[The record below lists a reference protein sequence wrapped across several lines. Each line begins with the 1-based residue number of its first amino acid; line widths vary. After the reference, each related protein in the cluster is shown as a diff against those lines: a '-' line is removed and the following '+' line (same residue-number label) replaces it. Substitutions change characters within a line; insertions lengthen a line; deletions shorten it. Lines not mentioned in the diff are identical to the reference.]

1 MSDVGIAPVG
11 MGRSSPLARVG
22 LPRARRG
29 DRAGYLFTAPFLIV
43 YIFVLLVPLGYG
55 IFISLHDWRLLG
67 DEVVFV
73 GAANYVRMLTGD
85 PRFWTSLWHTLQFTV
100 ISSPLIIAVGLLQAV
115 ALNRAGRSLVVL
127 RGIFFASYVLSISV
141 ITLIWSMLLHPT
153 QGLLGEVLRTVG
165 IQPIAWLSD
174 STFAMP
180 AIVLTTVWWSAGFNT
195 VVFLAGLQDIPR
207 PLYEA
212 AALDGAGP
220 VRSFRSI
227 TIPMLRRPMLFVL
240 ITQVVWSFQIFGQ
253 VWLMTKGGPNGSTRV
268 LVQYIYET
276 GFRDLKV
283 GYASAMATG
292 LFVLMLVISL
302 VQYRAAAGKGD
313 GS

>member
-1 MSDVGIAPVG
+1 MSDVRIARAG
-11 MGRSSPLARVG
+11 MGRSIPLARVG
-22 LPRARRG
+22 LPRASRG

-43 YIFVLLVPLGYG
+43 YVFVLLAPLAYG
-55 IFISLHDWRLLG
+55 IYISFHDWDLLG
-67 DEVVFV
+67 GEVAFV
-73 GAANYVRMLTGD
+73 GAANYVRMLTAD
-85 PRFWTSLWHTLQFTV
+85 SRFWTSLWHTVQFTV

-115 ALNRAGRSLVVL
+115 ALNRAGRSMVVL

-141 ITLIWSMLLHPT
+141 ITLIWYMLLHPT
-153 QGLLGEVLRTVG
+153 QGLIGEMLSSFG
-165 IQPIAWLSD
+165 IRPIAWLSD
-174 STFAMP
+174 PSLAMP
-180 AIVLTTVWWSAGFNT
+180 AIVVTTLWWSAGFNT
-195 VVFLAGLQDIPR
+195 VVFLAGLQDIPV

-220 VRSFRSI
+220 IRSFRSI
-227 TIPMLRRPMLFVL
+227 TIPMLRRPLVLVL

-253 VWLMTKGGPNGSTRV
+253 VWLMTKGGPNGATRV

-292 LFVLMLVISL
+292 LFVLMLVVSL
-302 VQYRAAAGKGD
+302 VQYRAATGKGD
-313 GS
+313 

>member
-1 MSDVGIAPVG
+1 MSDVRITPVG
-11 MGRSSPLARVG
+11 MGRSSALAR
-22 LPRARRG
+22 LHLHRAGTG
-29 DRAGYLFTAPFLIV
+29 DLAGYLFTAPFLIV
-43 YIFVLLVPLGYG
+43 YVFVLLVPLAYG
-55 IFISLHDWRLLG
+55 IYLSFHDWHLLG
-67 DEVVFV
+67 GEVAFV
-73 GAANYVRMLTGD
+73 GAANYVRMLTAD
-85 PRFWTSLWHTLQFTV
+85 PRFWTSLWHTVQFTV

-115 ALNRAGRSLVVL
+115 ALNRAGRSLTVL

-141 ITLIWSMLLHPT
+141 ITLIWFMLLHPT
-153 QGLLGEVLRTVG
+153 QGLLGDVLSTFG

-174 STFAMP
+174 PTLAMP
-180 AIVLTTVWWSAGFNT
+180 AIVVTTVWWSVGFNT

-227 TIPMLRRPMLFVL
+227 TIPMLRRPIVFVL

-302 VQYRAAAGKGD
+302 VQYRAATGKGD
-313 GS
+313 GP